1 VTSGP
6 LDGRGSAADPHGA
19 AAQLAALQADR
30 AVVADRAM
38 QPWWYDAALG
48 LLVFQLIASYS
59 LHRNWVTVLALLV
72 LGLATAAFFSSYAFW
87 FPWLPIVALVLYA
100 GVARWLMAQY
110 QRITGFWVRGDRPGP
125 TRRAIR
131 TWQVLAALVL
141 VPGMLLELVFDVHG
155 AMVVAGVVLGIGIA
169 VVSRWWSR
177 IYVAELRGRL

>member
-1 VTSGP
+1 VTGGP
-6 LDGRGSAADPHGA
+6 LEVGGPVADQDGA

-30 AVVADRAM
+30 AAVADRAM
-38 QPWWYDAALG
+38 QPWWYDA
-48 LLVFQLIASYS
+48 
-59 LHRNWVTVLALLV
+59 V

-100 GVARWLMAQY
+100 GVARWLMSQY

-125 TRRAIR
+125 TRRAIY
-131 TWQVLAALVL
+131 TWQVLAAVVV
-141 VPGMLLELVFDVHG
+141 VPGMLLELVFHVHG
-155 AMVVAGVVLGIGIA
+155 AMVVVGVVLGIGIA